1 VNESDGEM
9 IFLAVAD
16 FGLTG
21 KSFTG
26 NYLKTARLKTE

>member
-1 VNESDGEM
+1 MNTSNSEM

-16 FGLTG
+16 FGITG

-26 NYLKTARLKTE
+26 NYLKTARLKEE